1 MFRLMRKT
9 ASLPTSLPHGEV
21 PARPSTALPQPPPP
35 TIPALRHAGRSFERF
50 TSATIPV
57 VLKPLHIFALLGLVV
72 NLISD
77 LTYTW
82 IDPRIDFET
91 REV

>member
-1 MFRLMRKT
+1 
-9 ASLPTSLPHGEV
+9 
-21 PARPSTALPQPPPP
+21 
-35 TIPALRHAGRSFERF
+35 
-50 TSATIPV
+50 
-57 VLKPLHIFALLGLVV
+57 LVV